1 LLNDR
6 PKALMNLGERTNLVP
21 FRSLVASLIQT
32 EKFGTSLTD
41 TLRVL
46 SEDYR
51 LTRLMLAEQ
60 KAGRLP
66 VMMTIPLILLLMP
79 AFVAIILAPP
89 FIRLSQQGGVF
100 GKG

>member
-1 LLNDR
+1 
-6 PKALMNLGERTNLVP
+6 MNLGERTNLVP